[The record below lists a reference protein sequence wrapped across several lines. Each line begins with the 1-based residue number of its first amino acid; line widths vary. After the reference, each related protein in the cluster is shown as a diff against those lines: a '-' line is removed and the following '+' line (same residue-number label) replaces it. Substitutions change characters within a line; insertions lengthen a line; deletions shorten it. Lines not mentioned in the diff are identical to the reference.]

1 MFESFRML
9 STCAALAASLALA
22 VPQTGLSQA
31 APDPKDP
38 STMVG
43 QWATE
48 VAGKFLKGDL
58 DAISAR
64 FDPKLGSLLSPQAF
78 REGWVGIESRSGKL
92 GSIGEPVVRKSGTV
106 DAAVMAAKFE
116 KAELILSLVFDD
128 QGRISSIR
136 FAPASL
142 GAASSAPPVE
152 FRAPPYADPG
162 KFSDTRVKIGAAPWE
177 LSGTVSMP
185 AGKGPFPGVVLVHGS
200 GPLDQDE
207 TVGGTKVFRD
217 LAWGLASQG
226 IAVLRYEKRTRAHA
240 EKMGAAPFTVKEEV
254 VDDAVA
260 AAKALRAMKG
270 VDRRRIV
277 VLGHSLGGY
286 LAPRIASADGTLAGV
301 VLLAGSAR
309 AIPDLFLEQVEYL
322 VSNGAA
328 REEDLASVR
337 QEAARVRALDPGQ
350 PPPADRVL
358 GAPVGYWL
366 DLRSYDAP
374 ALARANGV
382 PVLVLQGG
390 RDYQV
395 TTKDLEG
402 WRRELGK
409 ERFAAFHT
417 FPEANHLFVFGEGK
431 SLPAEYAK
439 PGNVAADVVN
449 VIAKWVKGL
458 KPRG

>member
-9 STCAALAASLALA
+9 STCAALAVSLALA

-31 APDPKDP
+31 APESKDP
-38 STMVG
+38 STKVR

-92 GSIGEPVVRKSGTV
+92 GSIGEPLVRKSGTV
-106 DAAVMAAKFE
+106 DVAVMAAKFE
-116 KAELILSLVFDD
+116 KAELSLSLVFDD

-152 FRAPPYADPG
+152 FRTPLYADPG
-162 KFSDTRVKIGAAPWE
+162 KFSDIRVKIGAAPWE

-217 LAWGLASQG
+217 LALGLASQG

-240 EKMGAAPFTVKEEV
+240 EKMGSAPFTVKEEV

-309 AIPDLFLEQVEYL
+309 PIPDLVLEQVEYL

-350 PPPADRVL
+350 PAPADRVL

-374 ALARANGV
+374 ATAHANGV
-382 PVLVLQGG
+382 PILVLQGG

-395 TTKDLEG
+395 TSKDLDG
-402 WRRELGK
+402 WKRALGDD
-409 ERFAAFHT
+409 RFATFHT

-449 VIAKWVKGL
+449 LIAKWVKGL
-458 KPRG
+458 PPRG